1 MKALKFVGSVL
12 KDLRNF
18 PENAKREAGYQL
30 DQVQRGSNPD
40 DWKPMTS
47 IGSGVPEIRIHEQNE
62 YRVIYTANIG
72 DEVYVLHA
80 FEKKTQKTEKKDID
94 LARRRFKE
102 LTHG

>member
-1 MKALKFVGSVL
+1 MKVLKFVGSTL

-40 DWKPMTS
+40 DWKPITS
-47 IGSGVPEIRIHEQNE
+47 IGSGVREIRIHELNE
-62 YRVIYTANIG
+62 YRVIYVANIG

-80 FEKKTQKTEKKDID
+80 FEKKTQKTERKDIEV
-94 LARRRFKE
+94 ARRRFKE
-102 LTHG
+102 IIHG